1 MLFPVVLSGG
11 SGTRLWPMS
20 RAALPKQF
28 LPLVTSFTMFQ
39 ETVLRLSGLP
49 DLASPI
55 VVCNADHRFLASEQ
69 LRKIDVVPS
78 SLLLEPVGK
87 NTAPAVAIAAFT
99 ALAKDA
105 DAMLFVLPADHLVE
119 NVPAFHQAIE
129 QAVRLA
135 EHGGL
140 VTFGIQPDAP
150 ATGFGYIEKGMPVAG
165 EEGSYAV
172 ARFVE
177 KPSAEVAESF
187 LATGN
192 YCWNSGMFVF
202 KAAVYLEELKRHR
215 PEMHLAC
222 EQAVKQASSDLDFC
236 RIDEV
241 AFAACPSDSIDYA
254 VMEHTKQAL
263 MVSVDIGWSDVGSWE
278 ALADAVESGEDGNV
292 KRGDVFAPETKNTY
306 IRAESRMVVAM
317 GLEDMVI
324 VETADAV
331 LVAHKDHSQN
341 VKQAVEYLKQAERAE
356 HLVHRKVY
364 RPWGYYEGIDQG
376 RYYQVK
382 RIVVNVGQ
390 KLSLQLHQYRAEHW
404 VLVEGLANVT
414 VGRSKRLLVA
424 NESIYIP
431 VGVKHRLENVG
442 DIPLSLIEVQTGAY
456 LGEDDIM
463 RFEDI
468 YKRS

>member
-87 NTAPAVAIAAFT
+87 NTAPAVAIAAFS

-105 DAMLFVLPADHLVE
+105 DAMLLVLPADHLVE
-119 NVPAFHQAIE
+119 NVPAFHEAIE

-135 EHGGL
+135 ERGGL

-150 ATGFGYIEKGMPVAG
+150 ATGFGYIEKGTPVAG

-172 ARFVE
+172 ERFVE
-177 KPSAEVAESF
+177 KPSADVAESF

-341 VKQAVEYLKQAERAE
+341 VKQAVEYLKQAERTE

-376 RYYQVK
+376 RHYQVK

-414 VGRSKRLLVA
+414 VGRSKRLLAA

-442 DIPLSLIEVQTGAY
+442 DVPLSLIEVQTGAY